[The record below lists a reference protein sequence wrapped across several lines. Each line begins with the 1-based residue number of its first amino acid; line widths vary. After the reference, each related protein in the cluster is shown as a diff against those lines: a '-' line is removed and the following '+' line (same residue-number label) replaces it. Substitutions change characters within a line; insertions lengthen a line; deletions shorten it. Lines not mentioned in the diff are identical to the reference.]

1 MEGIVQQEGII
12 EPEIL
17 SVQKACV
24 LLHDQHKAV
33 FDDRDPILLLVTLH
47 QGFIADYERMLK
59 RHHLA
64 LTTMIGEAVGGLTE
78 EALSQNLQAQVH
90 LADRIGKEFKAQY
103 KRAKLLNW
111 ISTIAACVCLP
122 VLIYLIVK

>member
-1 MEGIVQQEGII
+1 MSDVMESMSLE
-12 EPEIL
+12 
-17 SVQKACV
+17 KARS
-24 LLHDQHKAV
+24 LLCEKHNMAV
-33 FDDRDPILLLVTLH
+33 DDRDPILLLVTLH